1 MDTFK
6 KEEMEYKNNP
16 KEYEVF
22 FIIFRK
28 KYYLLNN
35 LYFQLQNLMYNN

>member
-1 MDTFK
+1 
-6 KEEMEYKNNP
+6 MEYKNNP

-22 FIIFRK
+22 FITLRK

-35 LYFQLQNLMYNN
+35 LYFQL